1 MIHKIIDLSS
11 TFEPTGEPTV
21 LTLEKRAAEL
31 GEKEDHLKELFHV
44 ENPDPRYTY
53 LHIIA
58 MGAGEYYGPNTNGD
72 YFPEKELIGAC
83 QRTNEGVKCTGY
95 TTFEKNA
102 KVYVEHQ
109 ARPGLDVGDV
119 LRAHYNQKMHRVEL
133 LIALDKE
140 KAAPYINQIEQ
151 GKPLKFSMGC
161 DVAYD
166 ECSIC
171 GNRAYKSRAEYCKHG
186 KYELKKIYPDGRQVV
201 RINYQPVFKDISIV
215 RKPADETAYMLRKVA
230 SELQPQVSGL
240 SFEQALP
247 IIRKAADR
255 YGLPL
260 LLLAAFIYG
269 VHIARQKF
277 AQGYTLLGDKVQD
290 KEVYLPFNKFI
301 LKSDGTLET

>member
-1 MIHKIIDLSS
+1 MLHKIIDLPS

-21 LTLEKRAAEL
+21 MTLEKRAAET
-31 GEKEDHLKELFHV
+31 GEKHLHELFGV

-83 QRTNEGVKCTGY
+83 ERTNQGTKCTGY
-95 TTFEKNA
+95 TTFEKHA

-119 LRAHYNQKMHRVEL
+119 LKAHYNQKMHRVEL

-171 GNRAYKSRAEYCKHG
+171 GNRAYKSRAEYCRHG

-201 RINYQPVFKDISIV
+201 RINYKPIFKDISIV

-230 SELQPQVSGL
+230 SEVEGMP
-240 SFEQALP
+240 FEEALP
-247 IIRKAADR
+247 VLEGFAKK
-255 YGLPL
+255 YGIPL
-260 LLLAAFIYG
+260 LLLAAFLYG
-269 VHIARQKF
+269 VKVARNKF
-277 AQGYTLLGDKVQD
+277 AQGYTQLAGEVKDR
-290 KEVYLPFNKFI
+290 EVYLPFTKYT
-301 LKSDGTLET
+301 LRSDGSLG